1 MRKTLARIL
10 LDTRES
16 CHAGAVKTLP
26 PLKYQLKIS
35 LILAVLI
42 ATVGCKNQDTKDPHE
57 DKGLSI
63 AADGETTYSAL
74 FDLIVTKKTGPRDFP
89 DSLMTRFDPSNS
101 LTNKE
106 LIELGIINSPTD
118 ENTYYFAV
126 EESFLKED
134 LDSID
139 VLLYYRHDYGDQT
152 EKLLRVKR
160 KDTTFELTLAM
171 DGGDGQDSYSVSSE
185 FIDSKTFIKTL
196 LLEKTVKD
204 NMHSTAYAIDSIII
218 EYQYNDVFDFRETS
232 RDTFHV
238 YKENPIYHSDLK
250 GSTFKL
256 WGRDFT
262 INGLHCKWEY
272 EVKYSWNTDQGSER
286 LMLDKL
292 NQQLVDTKSQKTV
305 LTIDPKELGHDAQDI
320 IVLDG
325 QMNDC
330 PVSDINFDGY
340 SDLQVVTERNTS
352 GNQSILV
359 YLFNPDKKN
368 FELSNELSGNSLN
381 SDGIELDAEKRI
393 AIYSQKGGGGHYSIR
408 KIHFG
413 KTGRITFTEAFW
425 NEITSDYV
433 KKDGSRYNKRIFY
446 YEKYID
452 DDIVENK
459 MDTVLSGED
468 DFGAD
473 QFFRWA
479 GYEGLY

>member
-1 MRKTLARIL
+1 M
-10 LDTRES
+10 LDTRKS
-16 CHAGAVKTLP
+16 CFAGAVKTLP
-26 PLKYQLKIS
+26 QLKYQLKIS

-42 ATVGCKNQDTKDPHE
+42 ATAGCKNQETKDPYE
-57 DKGLSI
+57 DNGSSI
-63 AADGETTYSAL
+63 TTDGETTNSAL
-74 FDLIVTKKTGPRDFP
+74 FDLLVTKKTGPWDFP
-89 DSLMTRFDPSNS
+89 DSLVTRFDPSNS

-106 LIELGIINSPTD
+106 LIDLGITNLPTD
-118 ENTYYFAV
+118 ENTYYFPV
-126 EESFLKED
+126 EESFLKEN

-160 KDTTFELTLAM
+160 KDTIFDITLAM

-185 FIDSKTFIKTL
+185 FLDRYTFIKTL
-196 LLEKTVKD
+196 LIEKTVKD

-218 EYQYNDVFDFRETS
+218 EYQYNDVFDFRETA

-262 INGLHCKWEY
+262 INGLPCKWEY
-272 EVKYSWNTDQGSER
+272 EVRYSWNTDHESEK
-286 LMLDKL
+286 LMLDML
-292 NQQLVDTKSQKTV
+292 NQKLVDKKSQKTV
-305 LTIDPKELGHDAQDI
+305 LTVDPKELGRDAQDI

-325 QMNDC
+325 QMNEC

-381 SDGIELDAEKRI
+381 SDGIELDTEKRI
-393 AIYSQKGGGGHYSIR
+393 AIYSQKGGGGHYNIK

-413 KTGRITFTEAFW
+413 EAGQVAFSEAFW
-425 NEITSDYV
+425 NEITSEYV
-433 KKDGSRYNKRIFY
+433 QRDGAQLNKRIFY

-479 GYEGLY
+479 GYEGVY